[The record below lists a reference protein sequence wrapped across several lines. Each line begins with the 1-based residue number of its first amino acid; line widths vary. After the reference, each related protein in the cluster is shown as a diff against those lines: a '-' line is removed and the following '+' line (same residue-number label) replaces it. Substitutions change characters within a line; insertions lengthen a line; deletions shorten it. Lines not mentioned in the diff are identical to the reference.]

1 MQDIQYISSSFVGF
15 AYSCNS
21 PEGTGA
27 AVDFSSTKDDF
38 GGAARPYTQMGSSP
52 IGLYPKM
59 LKSKPHNE
67 SETRV
72 PLDSL

>member
-21 PEGTGA
+21 PEGT
-27 AVDFSSTKDDF
+27 
-38 GGAARPYTQMGSSP
+38 GAARPYTQMGSSP

-72 PLDSL
+72 RLDSL